1 LAKLKDKH
9 LMQTVNSSRRFFAVL
24 FVCVVVTY
32 CFAPALAQA
41 PQRSPSETVR
51 EFYKAMREKRFREA
65 WALSIYQPAVE
76 GLSQQE
82 YDDLLS
88 DFEKTA
94 LAVTQKVPANLQ
106 ITNELISGDTAV
118 VMMKV
123 LDADDKEKLEQAT
136 LIKTSDGWILGDTG
150 SQAMVKKAGKKFFFN
165 ARIDAHHNDVQ
176 DMLTRISLAQVV
188 HSQQHGGL
196 FGDMAAL
203 ISAGLIPKDLE
214 TPDSTGYKFRITVSP
229 DRKTWSAAA
238 EPSEYGRSGKLS
250 FYLDAAGVR
259 SADVG
264 GKALPS
270 SPVKN

>member
-1 LAKLKDKH
+1 
-9 LMQTVNSSRRFFAVL
+9 MQIVITSRGLFSVL
-24 FVCVVVTY
+24 FICALVTGGVIT
-32 CFAPALAQA
+32 ASGQA
-41 PQRSPSETVR
+41 VSQRSPSDTVR
-51 EFYKAMREKRFREA
+51 EFYKAMREKRFRDA

-82 YDDLLS
+82 YDDLLP

-106 ITNELISGDTAV
+106 ITNEVVSGDTAV
-118 VMMKV
+118 IMMKV

-136 LIKTSDGWILGDTG
+136 LIKTAGGWILGDAE

-188 HSQQHGGL
+188 HSQQNGGM

-203 ISAGLIPKDLE
+203 VRAGLVPKDIE
-214 TPDSTGYKFRITVSP
+214 TPDSTGYRFRVNVTP
-229 DRKTWSAAA
+229 DRKSWSAAA
-238 EPSEYGRSGKLS
+238 EPAEYGRSGKLS
-250 FYLDAAGVR
+250 FYLDPAGVR
-259 SADVG
+259 SGDAG
-264 GKALPS
+264 GKPL
-270 SPVKN
+270 SPTVPKN

>member
-1 LAKLKDKH
+1 MKI
-9 LMQTVNSSRRFFAVL
+9 VNTSRQWFGL
-24 FVCVVVTY
+24 LIVCGVISYGVVT
-32 CFAPALAQA
+32 PALGQA
-41 PQRSPSETVR
+41 PPRSPSETVR
-51 EFYKAMREKRFREA
+51 EFYKAIREKRFREA

-82 YDDLLS
+82 YDDLLP

-106 ITNELISGDTAV
+106 ITNEVVSGDTAV

-136 LIKTSDGWILGDTG
+136 LIKTSDGWILGDTE

-165 ARIDAHHNDVQ
+165 ARIEAHHNDVQ

-188 HSQQHGGL
+188 HSQQHGGQ

-214 TPDSTGYKFRITVSP
+214 TPDSTGYRFRITVSP
-229 DRKTWSAAA
+229 DRKTWAAAA
-238 EPSEYGRSGKLS
+238 EPAEYGRSGKLS

-270 SPVKN
+270 SPLKD

>member
-1 LAKLKDKH
+1 
-9 LMQTVNSSRRFFAVL
+9 M
-24 FVCVVVTY
+24 
-32 CFAPALAQA
+32 PALGQA

-65 WALSIYQPAVE
+65 WSLSIYQPAVE

-82 YDDLLS
+82 YDDLLP

-118 VMMKV
+118 VMLKV

-136 LIKTSDGWILGDTG
+136 LIKTTDGWILGDTE

-188 HSQQHGGL
+188 HSQQHRGL

-214 TPDSTGYKFRITVSP
+214 TPHSTGYKFRITVSP

-264 GKALPS
+264 GKALTS

>member
-1 LAKLKDKH
+1 
-9 LMQTVNSSRRFFAVL
+9 MQTVITSRRFFAVL
-24 FVCVVVTY
+24 FICALITLGVTTV
-32 CFAPALAQA
+32 AAQAA

-51 EFYKAMREKRFREA
+51 EFYKAMREKRFRDA

-82 YDDLLS
+82 YEDLLP

-106 ITNELISGDTAV
+106 ITNEVVNGDAAV

-136 LIKTSDGWILGDTG
+136 LIKTAGGWILGDAE
-150 SQAMVKKAGKKFFFN
+150 SQAVVKKAGKKFFFN

-188 HSQQHGGL
+188 HSQQNGGL

-203 ISAGLIPKDLE
+203 VRAGLVPKDIE
-214 TPDSTGYKFRITVSP
+214 TPDSTGYKFRVNVTP
-229 DRKTWSAAA
+229 DRKSWSAAA
-238 EPSEYGRSGKLS
+238 EPAEYGRSGKLS
-250 FYLDAAGVR
+250 FYLDPGGVR

-264 GKALPS
+264 GKPLPATV
-270 SPVKN
+270 PKN

>member
-1 LAKLKDKH
+1 
-9 LMQTVNSSRRFFAVL
+9 MQTVITSRRLFAVL
-24 FVCVVVTY
+24 LICAVVT
-32 CFAPALAQA
+32 CGVTAAAAQAA
-41 PQRSPSETVR
+41 PQRSPSDTVR
-51 EFYKAMREKRFREA
+51 EFYKAMREKRFRDA

-82 YDDLLS
+82 YDDLLP

-94 LAVTQKVPANLQ
+94 IAVTQKVPANLQ
-106 ITNELISGDTAV
+106 ITNEVVNGDNAV

-123 LDADDKEKLEQAT
+123 LDADDKEKLEQAA
-136 LIKTSDGWILGDTG
+136 LIKTPSGWILGDAE

-188 HSQQHGGL
+188 HSQQNGGM

-203 ISAGLIPKDLE
+203 VRAGLVPKDIE
-214 TPDSTGYKFRITVSP
+214 TPDSTGYRFRVNVTS
-229 DRKTWSAAA
+229 DRKSWSAAA
-238 EPSEYGRSGKLS
+238 EPAEYGRTGKLS
-250 FYLDAAGVR
+250 FYLDPAGVR

-264 GKALPS
+264 GKPLPTTV
-270 SPVKN
+270 PKN

>member
-1 LAKLKDKH
+1 
-9 LMQTVNSSRRFFAVL
+9 MQTVNTSRRLFGVL
-24 FVCVVVTY
+24 FVCAVVSYGCMT
-32 CFAPALAQA
+32 PAMAQA
-41 PQRSPSETVR
+41 PPRSPSETVR

-82 YDDLLS
+82 YEDLLP

-94 LAVTQKVPANLQ
+94 FAVTQKVPANLQ
-106 ITNELISGDTAV
+106 ITNEVVNGDAAV

-123 LDADDKEKLEQAT
+123 LDADDKEKLEQAM
-136 LIKTSDGWILGDTG
+136 LIKTPGGWILGDTE

-176 DMLTRISLAQVV
+176 DMLTRVSLAQVV

-214 TPDSTGYKFRITVSP
+214 TPDSTGYRFRIGVSP
-229 DRKTWSAAA
+229 DRKSWFAAA
-238 EPSEYGRSGKLS
+238 EPAEYGRSGKLS

-264 GKALPS
+264 GKALPN

>member
-1 LAKLKDKH
+1 
-9 LMQTVNSSRRFFAVL
+9 MQTVITSRRFFAVL
-24 FVCVVVTY
+24 FICALVT
-32 CFAPALAQA
+32 FGFSTAAAQAA

-51 EFYKAMREKRFREA
+51 EFYKAMREKRFRDA

-76 GLSQQE
+76 GLSPQE
-82 YDDLLS
+82 YEDLLP

-106 ITNELISGDTAV
+106 ITNEVVNGDAAV

-136 LIKTSDGWILGDTG
+136 LIKTAGGWILGDAE
-150 SQAMVKKAGKKFFFN
+150 SQAMVRKAGKKFFFN

-188 HSQQHGGL
+188 HSQQNGGL

-203 ISAGLIPKDLE
+203 VRAGLVPKDIE
-214 TPDSTGYKFRITVSP
+214 TPDSTGYRFRVSVTP
-229 DRKTWSAAA
+229 DRKSWSAAA
-238 EPSEYGRSGKLS
+238 EPAEYGRSGKLS
-250 FYLDAAGVR
+250 FYLDPGGVR

-264 GKALPS
+264 GKPLPTTV
-270 SPVKN
+270 PKN

>member
-1 LAKLKDKH
+1 
-9 LMQTVNSSRRFFAVL
+9 MQILNPSRRL
-24 FVCVVVTY
+24 FSVFLVCTVISLGCT
-32 CFAPALAQA
+32 APVLAQA
-41 PQRSPSETVR
+41 PQRSPSDTVR

-82 YDDLLS
+82 YDDLLPE
-88 DFEKTA
+88 FEKTA
-94 LAVTQKVPANLQ
+94 IAVTQKVPVNLQ
-106 ITNELISGDTAV
+106 ITNEVVSGDTAV

-136 LIKTSDGWILGDTG
+136 LIKTANGWILGDG
-150 SQAMVKKAGKKFFFN
+150 ESQAMVKKAGKKFFFN

-188 HSQQHGGL
+188 HSQQHNGL
-196 FGDMAAL
+196 FGDMGAL
-203 ISAGLIPKDLE
+203 ISAGLVPKDLE
-214 TPDSTGYKFRITVSP
+214 TPDSTGYKFRIGVSP
-229 DRKTWSAAA
+229 DRKTWFAAA
-238 EPSEYGRSGKLS
+238 EPADYGRSGKLS
-250 FYLDAAGVR
+250 FYLDPAGVR

-270 SPVKN
+270 SPLKN

>member
-1 LAKLKDKH
+1 MHILK
-9 LMQTVNSSRRFFAVL
+9 TSRRMFSVF
-24 FVCVVVTY
+24 FVCTVV
-32 CFAPALAQA
+32 CFGWMTSALAQA
-41 PQRSPSETVR
+41 PQRSPSDTVR

-76 GLSQQE
+76 GLSQRE
-82 YDDLLS
+82 YDDLLPE
-88 DFEKTA
+88 FEKTA
-94 LAVTQKVPANLQ
+94 IAVTQKVPVNLQ
-106 ITNELISGDTAV
+106 ITNEVVNGDSAV

-136 LIKTSDGWILGDTG
+136 LIKTANGWILGDAE

-188 HSQQHGGL
+188 HSQQHNGM

-214 TPDSTGYKFRITVSP
+214 TPDSTGYKFRIGVSP
-229 DRKTWSAAA
+229 DRKTWFASA
-238 EPSEYGRSGKLS
+238 EPAEYGRSGKLS
-250 FYLDAAGVR
+250 FYLDPAGVR

-270 SPVKN
+270 SPLKN

>member
-1 LAKLKDKH
+1 
-9 LMQTVNSSRRFFAVL
+9 MQTVNTSRRFFALL
-24 FVCVVVTY
+24 FVCAVLSCTL
-32 CFAPALAQA
+32 APLALGQS
-41 PQRSPSETVR
+41 PQRSPSDTVR

-82 YDDLLS
+82 YDDLLP

-94 LAVTQKVPANLQ
+94 IAVTQKVPANLQ
-106 ITNELISGDTAV
+106 ITNEVVSGDTAV

-136 LIKTSDGWILGDTG
+136 LIKTAAGWILGDTE

-188 HSQQHGGL
+188 HSQQHNGL

-203 ISAGLIPKDLE
+203 ISSGLIPKDLE
-214 TPDSTGYKFRITVSP
+214 TSDSTGYKFRIGVSP
-229 DRKTWSAAA
+229 DRKTWFAAA
-238 EPSEYGRSGKLS
+238 EPAEYGRSGKLS

-264 GKALPS
+264 GKALPA

>member
-1 LAKLKDKH
+1 
-9 LMQTVNSSRRFFAVL
+9 MQIVSNSRRFFSVFFICVIAV
-24 FVCVVVTY
+24 CGSIAEAGQ
-32 CFAPALAQA
+32 AP
-41 PQRSPSETVR
+41 PQRSPSDTVR
-51 EFYKAMREKRFREA
+51 EFYKAMREKRFRDA

-76 GLSQQE
+76 GLTPQE
-82 YDDLLS
+82 YDDLLP

-106 ITNELISGDTAV
+106 ITNEAVRGDTAV
-118 VMMKV
+118 VMIKV

-136 LIKTSDGWILGDTG
+136 LIKAGTGWILGDAE

-188 HSQQHGGL
+188 HSQQNGGL

-203 ISAGLIPKDLE
+203 VRAGLVPKDIE
-214 TPDSTGYKFRITVSP
+214 TPDSTGYRFRVSVTS
-229 DRKTWSAAA
+229 DRKSWSAAA
-238 EPSEYGRSGKLS
+238 EPAEYGRSGKLS
-250 FYLDAAGVR
+250 FYLDPAGVR

-264 GKALPS
+264 GKPLPTTA
-270 SPVKN
+270 PKN

>member
-1 LAKLKDKH
+1 
-9 LMQTVNSSRRFFAVL
+9 MQTVITSRRLFSVFFIGALVSCGVTTAV
-24 FVCVVVTY
+24 
-32 CFAPALAQA
+32 AQAA

-51 EFYKAMREKRFREA
+51 EFYKAMREKRFRDA
-65 WALSIYQPAVE
+65 WALSIYQPAIE

-82 YDDLLS
+82 YDDLLP

-106 ITNELISGDTAV
+106 ITNEVVSGDSAV

-136 LIKTSDGWILGDTG
+136 LIKTAGGWILGDAE

-188 HSQQHGGL
+188 HSQQNGGM

-203 ISAGLIPKDLE
+203 VRAGLVPKDIE
-214 TPDSTGYKFRITVSP
+214 TPESTGYRFRVNVTL
-229 DRKTWSAAA
+229 DRKSWSAAA
-238 EPSEYGRSGKLS
+238 EPAEYGRSGKLS
-250 FYLDAAGVR
+250 FYLDPAGVR

-264 GKALPS
+264 GKPLPATV
-270 SPVKN
+270 PKN

>member
-1 LAKLKDKH
+1 
-9 LMQTVNSSRRFFAVL
+9 MQSSNTSRCPFSVVLILVVIICSSVAV
-24 FVCVVVTY
+24 
-32 CFAPALAQA
+32 AAQTS
-41 PQRSPSETVR
+41 PQRSPADTVR
-51 EFYKAMREKRFREA
+51 EFYKAMREKRFRDA

-76 GLSQQE
+76 SLTQQE
-82 YDDLLS
+82 YDDLLP

-106 ITNELISGDTAV
+106 ITNEVVNGDNAV
-118 VMMKV
+118 VMIKV

-136 LIKTSDGWILGDTG
+136 LIKSGGVWILGDSE

-188 HSQQHGGL
+188 HSQQNNGA

-203 ISAGLIPKDLE
+203 VRAGLVPKDIE
-214 TPDSTGYKFRITVSP
+214 TADSTGYRFRVNVSA
-229 DRKTWSAAA
+229 DRKSWSAAA
-238 EPSEYGRSGKLS
+238 EPAEYGRSGKLS
-250 FYLDAAGVR
+250 FYLDSAGVR

-264 GKALPS
+264 GKPLPAIA
-270 SPVKN
+270 PRN

>member
-1 LAKLKDKH
+1 
-9 LMQTVNSSRRFFAVL
+9 MRIVNPSRRMFSML
-24 FVCVVVTY
+24 FVCTVVSFGCIPPV
-32 CFAPALAQA
+32 LAQT
-41 PQRSPSETVR
+41 PQRSPSDTVR
-51 EFYKAMREKRFREA
+51 QFYKAMREKRFREA

-82 YDDLLS
+82 YDDLLPE
-88 DFEKTA
+88 FEKTA
-94 LAVTQKVPANLQ
+94 VAVTQKVPVNLQ
-106 ITNELISGDTAV
+106 ITNEVVSGDTAV
-118 VMMKV
+118 VMIKV

-136 LIKTSDGWILGDTG
+136 LIKTANGWILGDPE

-188 HSQQHGGL
+188 HSQQHNGL

-203 ISAGLIPKDLE
+203 VRAGLIPKDLE
-214 TPDSTGYKFRITVSP
+214 TPDSTGYKFRIGVSP
-229 DRKTWSAAA
+229 DRKTWFAAA
-238 EPSEYGRSGKLS
+238 EPAEYGRSGKLS
-250 FYLDAAGVR
+250 FYLDPAGVR

-270 SPVKN
+270 SPLKN